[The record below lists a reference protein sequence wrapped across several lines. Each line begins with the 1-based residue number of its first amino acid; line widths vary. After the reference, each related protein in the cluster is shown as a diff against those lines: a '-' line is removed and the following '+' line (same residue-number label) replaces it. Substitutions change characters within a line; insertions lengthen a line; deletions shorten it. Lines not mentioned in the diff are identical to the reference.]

1 MLLSHL
7 DRLGL
12 AFAGLVD
19 GLCDPK
25 RWRRTTLLLVLAF
38 AAAWML
44 YGVIAK
50 SSQDINADMAEM
62 VIWAREPALGYP
74 KHPPLLAYV
83 VKLWFSIFP
92 LADWAF
98 TLLAVTTVSAGI
110 YLATELCAVWLEGEK
125 RAAVPFLLAVV
136 PFYTFFGLKFDQN
149 SALIPLWALTLWAF
163 MHSLETR
170 RTGWAVLTGLAAA
183 AAMMTKYWSAFLLVA
198 LSLTTLLD
206 RRRVAYWR
214 SSAPWLTAGVFI
226 VAVLPHTI
234 WLVQNEF
241 PPLRWIATRRSANS
255 IMDYL
260 DSLTEYSAGTLGY
273 AATAL
278 ALGVVLF
285 RPTRAAIR
293 DSWFAIEPAR
303 RSATLLFWTPLLLP
317 VVVAMFTKTNLLSLW
332 NEPALNLMPVMML
345 ASPLVLVPRIA
356 VRRLAA
362 IVTML
367 ALLIVAASPLVALTI
382 LKAGVEN
389 DAVYARLAAEAT
401 EREWHETSS
410 APLRLV
416 GGPFALVSSAA
427 FYMTDKP
434 MTFADFSQYLS
445 PWVNRMRIMHEGI
458 AIACPSDGMNCLE
471 RMAAVSATGPI
482 GRMTEVTLT
491 PHWLGLQG
499 RPRSFVIATIPPR
512 Q

>member
-1 MLLSHL
+1 MLLSYL

-12 AFAGLVD
+12 ALAGLVD

-50 SSQDINADMAEM
+50 SSQDLNADMAEM

-74 KHPPLLAYV
+74 KHPPLLA
-83 VKLWFSIFP
+83 
-92 LADWAF
+92 LADWTF
-98 TLLAVTTVSAGI
+98 MLLAVTTVSAGI
-110 YLATELCAVWLEGEK
+110 YLATELCALWLEGEK

-163 MHSLETR
+163 MRSLETR
-170 RTGWAVLTGLAAA
+170 RAGWAVLTGLAAA
-183 AAMMTKYWSAFLLVA
+183 AAMMTKYWSVFLLVA
-198 LSLTTLLD
+198 LALTTLLD

-214 SSAPWLTAGVFI
+214 STAPWITAGVFI
-226 VAVLPHTI
+226 VAMLPHAI
-234 WLVQNEF
+234 WLVQNGF
-241 PPLRWIATRRSANS
+241 PPLRWVATRRSANS

-260 DSLTEYSAGTLGY
+260 DSLTEYSAGTFGY

-278 ALGVVLF
+278 AFGFVLF

-293 DSWFAIEPAR
+293 DSWFAIEPVR
-303 RSATLLFWTPLLLP
+303 RPATLLFWTPLLLP
-317 VVVAMFTKTNLLSLW
+317 VVVAMLTKTNLLSLW

-367 ALLIVAASPLVALTI
+367 TLLIVAASPLVALTI

-389 DAVYARLAAEAT
+389 DAAYARLAGEAA
-401 EREWHETSS
+401 EREWHETSN
-410 APLRLV
+410 APLRLIA
-416 GGPFALVSSAA
+416 GPFTLASSAA
-427 FYMTDKP
+427 FYLTDKP
-434 MTFADFSQYLS
+434 STLADFSSYLS
-445 PWVNRMRIMHEGI
+445 PWASAARIARDGVAVI
-458 AIACPSDGMNCLE
+458 CPADDGGCLAG
-471 RMAAVSATGPI
+471 MQALVGAGPTG
-482 GRMTEVTLT
+482 RRTEVTLT
-491 PHWLGLQG
+491 RHWLGLTG
-499 RPRSFVIATIPPR
+499 GSKSFVVATIPPR
-512 Q
+512 I

>member
-1 MLLSHL
+1 MLLSLL
-7 DRLGL
+7 DR
-12 AFAGLVD
+12 ACMPFAGIVD

-25 RWRRTTLLLVLAF
+25 RSRRTTLLLVIAF
-38 AAAWML
+38 AAAWTI

-50 SSQDINADMAEM
+50 SSQDINGDMAEM
-62 VIWAREPALGYP
+62 VIWARAPALGYP

-83 VKLWFSIFP
+83 VKLWFSVFP

-98 TLLAVTTVSAGI
+98 TLLAVATVSAGL
-110 YLATELCAVWLEGEK
+110 YLATELCAVWLQGEK
-125 RAAVPFLLAVV
+125 RAAVPFLLAVI
-136 PFYTFFGLKFDQN
+136 PFYTFLGLKFDQN

-170 RTGWAVLTGLAAA
+170 RAGWSMLTGLAAA

-198 LSLTTLLD
+198 LALTTLLD
-206 RRRVAYWR
+206 RRRTAYWR
-214 SSAPWLTAGVFI
+214 SSAPWLTASVFI
-226 VAVLPHTI
+226 IVVLPHAI

-241 PPLRWIATRRSANS
+241 PPLRWIATRREADS
-255 IMDYL
+255 ISGYL
-260 DSLTEYSAGTLGY
+260 RSLTEYSAGTFGY

-293 DSWFAIEPAR
+293 DGWFAIEPVR
-303 RSATLLFWTPLLLP
+303 RPATLLFWTPLLLP
-317 VVVAMFTKTNLLSLW
+317 VFVAMFTKTNLLSLW

-345 ASPLVLVPRIA
+345 ASPLVLVLRIA

-362 IVTML
+362 IVIML
-367 ALLIVAASPLVALTI
+367 TLLIVAASPIVALTI

-389 DAVYARLAAEAT
+389 NAAYARLAAEAT

-416 GGPFALVSSAA
+416 GGPLPLVSSAA

-434 MTFADFSQYLS
+434 MTYADFSQYLS
-445 PWVNRMRIMHEGI
+445 PWVNRMRLLREGV
-458 AIACPSDGMNCLE
+458 AIICPSDGMNCLE
-471 RMAAVSATGPI
+471 RMAAVSASAPI
-482 GRMTEVTLT
+482 GKMTEVTLT
-491 PHWLGLQG
+491 PQWLGLRG
-499 RPRSFVIATIPPR
+499 RPKDFVITTIPPR

>member
-1 MLLSHL
+1 M
-7 DRLGL
+7 
-12 AFAGLVD
+12 AGLVD

-50 SSQDINADMAEM
+50 SSQDINGDMAEM
-62 VIWAREPALGYP
+62 VIWARAPALGYP

-83 VKLWFSIFP
+83 VRLWFSVFP
-92 LADWAF
+92 LAGWAF

-110 YLATELCAVWLEGEK
+110 YLATELCAVWLQGEK
-125 RAAVPFLLAVV
+125 RAAVPFLLAVI
-136 PFYTFFGLKFDQN
+136 PFYTFLGLKFDQN

-163 MHSLETR
+163 MRSLETR
-170 RTGWAVLTGLAAA
+170 RAGWAVLLGLAAA

-198 LSLTTLLD
+198 LALTTLLD

-226 VAVLPHTI
+226 IAVLPHAI
-234 WLVQNEF
+234 WLVQNGF
-241 PPLRWIATRRSANS
+241 PPLRWVATRRSADS

-260 DSLTEYSAGTLGY
+260 DSLTEYSAGTFGY

-278 ALGVVLF
+278 AFGFVLF

-293 DSWFAIEPAR
+293 DSWFAIEPVR
-303 RSATLLFWTPLLLP
+303 RPATLLFWTPLLLP
-317 VVVAMFTKTNLLSLW
+317 VVVAMLTKTNLLSLW

-367 ALLIVAASPLVALTI
+367 TLLIVAASPLVALTI
-382 LKAGVEN
+382 LEAGVEN
-389 DAVYARLAAEAT
+389 DAAYARLAGEAA
-401 EREWHETSS
+401 EREWHETSN

-416 GGPFALVSSAA
+416 AGPFGLASSAA
-427 FYMTDKP
+427 FYLTDKP
-434 MTFADFSQYLS
+434 STLADFSDYLS
-445 PWVNRMRIMHEGI
+445 PWASAARIAHDGVAVI
-458 AIACPSDGMNCLE
+458 CPADDAGCLAGMQALVG
-471 RMAAVSATGPI
+471 AGPTG
-482 GRMTEVTLT
+482 RRTEVTLT
-491 PHWLGLQG
+491 RHWLGLTG
-499 RPRSFVIATIPPR
+499 GSKSFVVATIPPR
-512 Q
+512 T

>member
-1 MLLSHL
+1 LL

-12 AFAGLVD
+12 AVAGLVD

-50 SSQDINADMAEM
+50 SSQDLNADMAEM

-83 VKLWFSIFP
+83 VGLWFSVFP
-92 LADWAF
+92 LADWTF
-98 TLLAVTTVSAGI
+98 MLLAVTTVSAGI
-110 YLATELCAVWLEGEK
+110 YLATELCALWLEGEK

-163 MHSLETR
+163 MRSLETR
-170 RTGWAVLTGLAAA
+170 RAGWAVLTGLAAA
-183 AAMMTKYWSAFLLVA
+183 AAMMTKYWSVFLLVA
-198 LSLTTLLD
+198 LALTTLLD

-214 SSAPWLTAGVFI
+214 STAPWITAGVFI
-226 VAVLPHTI
+226 VAMLPHAI
-234 WLVQNEF
+234 WLVQNGF
-241 PPLRWIATRRSANS
+241 PPLRWVATRRSANS

-260 DSLTEYSAGTLGY
+260 DSLTEYSAGTFGY

-278 ALGVVLF
+278 AFGFVLF

-293 DSWFAIEPAR
+293 DSWFAIEPVR
-303 RSATLLFWTPLLLP
+303 RPATLLFWTPLLLP
-317 VVVAMFTKTNLLSLW
+317 VVVAMLTKTNLLSLW

-345 ASPLVLVPRIA
+345 ASPLVVAPRIA

-367 ALLIVAASPLVALTI
+367 TLLIVAASPLVALTI

-389 DAVYARLAAEAT
+389 DAAYARLAGEAA
-401 EREWHETSS
+401 EREWHETSN
-410 APLRLV
+410 APLRLIA
-416 GGPFALVSSAA
+416 GPFALVSSAA
-427 FYMTDKP
+427 FYLTDKP
-434 MTFADFSQYLS
+434 STLADFSSYLS
-445 PWVNRMRIMHEGI
+445 PWASAARIARDGVAVI
-458 AIACPSDGMNCLE
+458 CPADDGGCLAG
-471 RMAAVSATGPI
+471 MQALIGAGPTG
-482 GRMTEVTLT
+482 RRTEVTLT
-491 PHWLGLQG
+491 RHWLGLRG
-499 RPRSFVIATIPPR
+499 GSKSFVVATIPPR
-512 Q
+512 T

>member
-1 MLLSHL
+1 MLLSSL

-12 AFAGLVD
+12 ALAGIVD

-38 AAAWML
+38 AVAWML

-50 SSQDINADMAEM
+50 SSQDLNADMAEM

-83 VKLWFSIFP
+83 VKFWFSIFP

-110 YLATELCAVWLEGEK
+110 YLATELCALWLEGEK
-125 RAAVPFLLAVV
+125 RAATPFLLAMI

-170 RTGWAVLTGLAAA
+170 RAGWAALTGLAAA

-198 LSLTTLLD
+198 LALTTLLD

-226 VAVLPHTI
+226 VAVLPHVV
-234 WLVQNEF
+234 WLVQNDF
-241 PPLRWIATRRSANS
+241 PPMRWVTTRRAANS
-255 IMDYL
+255 VLDYL

-273 AATAL
+273 AAIAL
-278 ALGVVLF
+278 MLSVVLF

-293 DSWFAIEPAR
+293 DSWFALEPVR
-303 RSATLLFWTPLLLP
+303 RPATLLFWTPLLLP
-317 VVVAMFTKTNLLSLW
+317 IVVAMVTKTNLLSLW

-345 ASPLVLVPRIA
+345 ASPLVLVSRLA
-356 VRRLAA
+356 VQRLAA
-362 IVTML
+362 IVTLMTI
-367 ALLIVAASPLVALTI
+367 LIVAASPLVALAL
-382 LKAGVEN
+382 LKRGVEN
-389 DAVYARLAAEAT
+389 NAAYARLTAEAV
-401 EREWHETSS
+401 EREWHETSD

-416 GGPFALVSSAA
+416 AGPFTLVSSAA
-427 FYMTDKP
+427 FYMADRPSTY
-434 MTFADFSQYLS
+434 ADFNGYLS
-445 PWVNRMRIMHEGI
+445 PWATPERI
-458 AIACPSDGMNCLE
+458 AQDGMAVVCPADDAPCL
-471 RMAAVSATGPI
+471 AAMTKLTTAGPA
-482 GRMTEVTLT
+482 GKRSEVTLT
-491 PHWLGLQG
+491 RHWLGLTS
-499 RPRSFVIATIPPR
+499 RPKSFVVATIPPR
-512 Q
+512 T

>member
-1 MLLSHL
+1 
-7 DRLGL
+7 
-12 AFAGLVD
+12 
-19 GLCDPK
+19 
-25 RWRRTTLLLVLAF
+25 
-38 AAAWML
+38 
-44 YGVIAK
+44 
-50 SSQDINADMAEM
+50 
-62 VIWAREPALGYP
+62 
-74 KHPPLLAYV
+74 
-83 VKLWFSIFP
+83 
-92 LADWAF
+92 
-98 TLLAVTTVSAGI
+98 
-110 YLATELCAVWLEGEK
+110 
-125 RAAVPFLLAVV
+125 
-136 PFYTFFGLKFDQN
+136 
-149 SALIPLWALTLWAF
+149 
-163 MHSLETR
+163 
-170 RTGWAVLTGLAAA
+170 
-183 AAMMTKYWSAFLLVA
+183 
-198 LSLTTLLD
+198 
-206 RRRVAYWR
+206 
-214 SSAPWLTAGVFI
+214 
-226 VAVLPHTI
+226 
-234 WLVQNEF
+234 
-241 PPLRWIATRRSANS
+241 
-255 IMDYL
+255 MDYL

-303 RSATLLFWTPLLLP
+303 RSATLLLWTPLLLP
-317 VVVAMFTKTNLLSLW
+317 IVVAMLTKTNLLSLW

-345 ASPLVLVPRIA
+345 ASPLLLVPRIA

-416 GGPFALVSSAA
+416 GGPFALVSSVA

-458 AIACPSDGMNCLE
+458 AIACPSDDMNCLE